1 MVINRITLL
10 LFIGLAF
17 WSCED
22 ANDTGNEVLTEDCA
36 GITGGNA
43 VLDNCGVCDDN
54 ADNDCT
60 QDCAG
65 NWGGSAVLDNCDVCD
80 DNADNDCT
88 EDCTGI
94 WGGENICG
102 CTDPDATNYNSE
114 ATVDDG
120 SCEYSPANVIGSE
133 TGMSYNQGS
142 ESASMSYRLNN
153 TGGATAYNVQYRLRI
168 QYKCITGFS
177 GQGWTS
183 EFLPSS
189 SSLYTYGDIPAGYY
203 VDFTDNVGLCSGL
216 GIEQF
221 TFEVYQV
228 IWD

>member
-1 MVINRITLL
+1 M
-10 LFIGLAF
+10 
-17 WSCED
+17 SCED

-36 GITGGNA
+36 GVIGGNA
-43 VLDNCGVCDDN
+43 VLDDCGVCDDN
-54 ADNDCT
+54 
-60 QDCAG
+60 
-65 NWGGSAVLDNCDVCD
+65 SS
-80 DNADNDCT
+80 NDCT
-88 EDCTGI
+88 EDCAGI

-120 SCEYSPANVIGSE
+120 SCEYSPANVIGQE
-133 TGMSYNQGS
+133 TGISYSQGS
-142 ESASMSYRLNN
+142 ESASMSYRLSN
-153 TGGATAYNVQYRLRI
+153 TGGTTAYNVQYRLRI
-168 QYKCITGFS
+168 QYKCMTGFA

-189 SSLYTYGDIPAGYY
+189 SSLYTYGDIPAGQY

>member
-1 MVINRITLL
+1 MINRITLKKLRLNNFQPRSPGVFLFVGGWVDLDDEFYMKKYLKIL
-10 LFIGLAF
+10 LFSLMVFMG
-17 WSCED
+17 CED
-22 ANDTGNEVLTEDCA
+22 EKDSNVENNNG
-36 GITGGNA
+36 
-43 VLDNCGVCDDN
+43 DN
-54 ADNDCT
+54 
-60 QDCAG
+60 
-65 NWGGSAVLDNCDVCD
+65 GGSGTVY
-80 DNADNDCT
+80 
-88 EDCTGI
+88 
-94 WGGENICG
+94 G

-153 TGGATAYNVQYRLRI
+153 TGGTTAYNVQYRLRI
-168 QYKCITGFS
+168 QYKCITGFA

-183 EFLPSS
+183 EILPSS
-189 SSLYTYGDIPAGYY
+189 SSLYTYGDIPAGYD

-216 GIEQF
+216 GIDQF

-228 IWD
+228 VWD

>member
-1 MVINRITLL
+1 MKRRFLVLL
-10 LFIGLAF
+10 QVLIIF
-17 WSCED
+17 SCED
-22 ANDTGNEVLTEDCA
+22 DKDSNSTNNN
-36 GITGGNA
+36 GGN
-43 VLDNCGVCDDN
+43 
-54 ADNDCT
+54 
-60 QDCAG
+60 
-65 NWGGSAVLDNCDVCD
+65 
-80 DNADNDCT
+80 
-88 EDCTGI
+88 
-94 WGGENICG
+94 GENGTVYG

-120 SCEYSPANVIGSE
+120 SCEYSLANVIGSE

-168 QYKCITGFS
+168 QYKCITGLA

-189 SSLYTYGDIPAGYY
+189 SSLYTHGDIPAGYY

-216 GIEQF
+216 GIDQF

-228 IWD
+228 DWD

>member
-1 MVINRITLL
+1 MKKYLKIL
-10 LFIGLAF
+10 LFSLMVFMG
-17 WSCED
+17 CED
-22 ANDTGNEVLTEDCA
+22 EKDSNVENNNG
-36 GITGGNA
+36 
-43 VLDNCGVCDDN
+43 DN
-54 ADNDCT
+54 
-60 QDCAG
+60 
-65 NWGGSAVLDNCDVCD
+65 GGSGTVY
-80 DNADNDCT
+80 
-88 EDCTGI
+88 
-94 WGGENICG
+94 G

-153 TGGATAYNVQYRLRI
+153 TGGTTAYNVQYKLII
-168 QYKCITGFS
+168 QYKCNTGFS

-189 SSLYTYGDIPAGYY
+189 SSLYTYGDIPAGFY

-216 GIEQF
+216 GIDQF

-228 IWD
+228 VWD